1 MNNME
6 NLIGFMQ
13 QKAELFLN
21 KNAEFAPFGAYIDR
35 AGEITSIAGYSEK
48 GSSLEIYETLLRGVE
63 QDLQDENIRASAI
76 GMDGRIDGMDVLVI
90 EIFLSKEEKY
100 QAIYPYI
107 IEGYQVKFKE
117 RI

>member
-6 NLIGFMQ
+6 NLNGFIQ
-13 QKAELFLN
+13 QKAELFLKEN
-21 KNAEFAPFGAYIDR
+21 GEFAPFGAYINSNGD
-35 AGEITSIAGYSEK
+35 ITNILGYSETA
-48 GSSLEIYETLLRGVE
+48 SSQEIYEILLKGVE
-63 QDLQDENIRASAI
+63 QDLQDEDIRASAI

-107 IEGYQVKFKE
+107 IENDKVKFKE
-117 RI
+117 KL